1 MNEFDISK
9 VQINSSNPC
18 LIVFLVD
25 QSGSMELTY
34 GGNNTIKKKEHLA
47 NSINQTIYEIGL
59 RSISGG
65 GDLKNR
71 FEIAVIGYGR
81 DNDVYSAFEGNLSGR
96 WVVSIKE
103 LFDNPINYV
112 NDIPIWISPNAY
124 SATPMV
130 KAFHNVHA
138 LTQDWINF
146 KNANVNHI
154 DCHPPIII
162 NVTDGEPTDSD
173 GSFRDLF
180 EIADEIKNLGTN
192 FGKSLI
198 FNCHI
203 SEIASDPIIFPDN
216 DPKLDLYSSVMFD
229 LSCSLTPKMVDI
241 AVARGYNINDN
252 SKGFI
257 YNAGTRELVDFLNI
271 GSSPA

>member
-1 MNEFDISK
+1 MNDYDISK

-18 LIVFLVD
+18 LIVFLLD
-25 QSGSMELTY
+25 QSGSMDLTY
-34 GGNNTIKKKEHLA
+34 GGNSNIKKKDHLA
-47 NSINQTIYEIGL
+47 ESINQTIYEIGL

-65 GDLKNR
+65 GDIKNR

-103 LFDNPINYV
+103 LFDNPKGYM
-112 NDIPIWISPNAY
+112 NDLPIWITSNAF
-124 SATPMV
+124 SATPMA
-130 KAFHNVHA
+130 KAFHNAHS

-146 KNANVNHI
+146 RNQNVNHN

-162 NVTDGEPTDSD
+162 NITDGEPTDCDSR
-173 GSFRDLF
+173 FQDLF
-180 EIADEIKNLGTN
+180 DVADAIKSEGTN
-192 FGKSLI
+192 YGNTLI

-203 SEIASDPIIFPDN
+203 SEIASDPIVFPN
-216 DPKLDLYSSVMFD
+216 QTPNLDLYSSAMFD
-229 LSCSLTPKMVDI
+229 LSSTLTPKMTDI
-241 AVARGYNINDN
+241 AMARGYKINSQ

-257 YNAGTRELVDFLNI
+257 YNAGTRELIDFLNI